1 MSTTSMRSGLR
12 LGVTDGQPLL
22 GGYIPVAI
30 SFGLI
35 AVQTEFYRS
44 V

>member
-1 MSTTSMRSGLR
+1 MTSVQATVPRKLSWVAGAR
-12 LGVTDGQPLL
+12 EAVPLL

-35 AVQTEFYRS
+35 A
-44 V
+44 